1 MAIKLHVKQV
11 KPFKEISPTIDG
23 KPLSSVKFG
32 ITVYESDKLDA
43 IRDQYTS
50 VASND
55 TLELTLAK
63 LQKLEDSGDKSTEEY
78 YLERANLRAVL
89 ENETQNQRDKLDAFY
104 KEQVLFIKG
113 ATLEYVDDNGNTKE
127 VTITDTRN
135 AQPIE
140 SLWEGPEE
148 CLAVLLD
155 TYFGVP
161 SIKDS
166 LSSKI
171 VETVL
176 NLQLD
181 EKAKN

>member
-78 YLERANLRAVL
+78 L
-89 ENETQNQRDKLDAFY
+89 KP
-104 KEQVLFIKG
+104 KHK
-113 ATLEYVDDNGNTKE
+113 TKE
-127 VTITDTRN
+127 IN
-135 AQPIE
+135 
-140 SLWEGPEE
+140 
-148 CLAVLLD
+148 
-155 TYFGVP
+155 
-161 SIKDS
+161 
-166 LSSKI
+166 
-171 VETVL
+171 
-176 NLQLD
+176 
-181 EKAKN
+181 